1 MYRNI
6 LQCHGYNLQLNPEI
20 VRRWSSEV
28 QEAASSEDPM
38 VQFHAI
44 TLLHQIKQ
52 TDRLA
57 VSKLVLHSIRSNIRS
72 PLAICTLIRYS
83 SEVPCITASVEYITN
98 TSV

>member
-1 MYRNI
+1 M
-6 LQCHGYNLQLNPEI
+6 
-20 VRRWSSEV
+20 

-52 TDRLA
+52 NDRLA
-57 VSKLVLHSIRSNIRS
+57 VSKLVLHCIRSNIRS

-83 SEVPCITASVEYITN
+83 SEVPCIVENVEYITN
-98 TSV
+98 RSV

>member
-1 MYRNI
+1 M
-6 LQCHGYNLQLNPEI
+6 
-20 VRRWSSEV
+20 

-52 TDRLA
+52 NDRLA
-57 VSKLVLHSIRSNIRS
+57 VSKLVLHCIRSNIRS

-83 SEVPCITASVEYITN
+83 SEVPCIVENVEYITCLLY
-98 TSV
+98 TSPSPRDAHESRMPSSA